1 MEYKM
6 TQLSTNFSVKEM
18 CKSSTATRLGIDNK
32 PNIEQAI
39 NMTHLAIKILQ
50 PVRDEHGS
58 TTVSS
63 GLRVLELNR
72 AVGSSDTSQHIKGEA
87 ADIECPGVDNLVLA
101 KWIRDNLEFDQ
112 LILEG
117 YEEGDTNS
125 GWIHVSIRA
134 DGKNRKKCM
143 TATFPNGKAKYTN
156 GLPK

>member
-6 TQLSTNFSVKEM
+6 PQLSKNFSLKELTR
-18 CKSSTATRLGIDNK
+18 SDTAIRLGIDNT
-32 PNIEQAI
+32 PDFEQVI
-39 NMTHLAIKILQ
+39 NLTHLAIKVLQ

-58 TTVSS
+58 TSVNS

-72 AVGSSDTSQHIKGEA
+72 AVGSSDTSQHVKGEA

-143 TATFPNGKAKYTN
+143 TATFPNGKAKYVN